1 MRVIKSKHKEL
12 EAFNKQLRH
21 QTKYFNN
28 QYSHNKE
35 YVLSFWQKS
44 YIKRIREDLLNKQF
58 KNKKLLDVGAGGG
71 YVSIEMAKLGLRVV
85 SLDISSESINILQ
98 RQKRRLHLKN
108 FSVLLSGAEDIP
120 LPNKS
125 VDYIVANAIL
135 EHIVQ
140 EKKTIS
146 EWLRILKEGGRI
158 FLTVPLQNRYVLPI
172 FWPINYVYDKSIS
185 HLRRYSLTNLQQK
198 FGLKTI
204 KVYYT
209 GHFIKMIWLL
219 FSTIFKNEHLDEIVE
234 KYDYKLANKRYGASN
249 IIVIF
254 QK

>member
-1 MRVIKSKHKEL
+1 MKTVSLRQL
-12 EAFNKQLRH
+12 EGQK
-21 QTKYFNN
+21 KYFNN
-28 QYSHNKE
+28 QYSHDKR

-58 KNKKLLDVGAGGG
+58 KNKKLLDIGAGGG

-98 RQKRRLHLKN
+98 RQKRQLHLKN
-108 FSVLLSGAEDIP
+108 LSVLLSGAEDIP
-120 LPNKS
+120 LPDES
-125 VDYIVANAIL
+125 VNYIVANAVL

-146 EWLRILKEGGRI
+146 EWLRVLKEGGRI

-172 FWPINYVYDKSIS
+172 FWPINYVYDKSIG
-185 HLRRYSLTNLQQK
+185 HLRRYSLANLQQK
-198 FGLKTI
+198 FGLKII
-204 KVYYT
+204 KVFYT

-219 FSTIFKNEHLDEIVE
+219 FSTIIKNKQIDETVE